1 MLHYHGLPFGGGQIS
16 HLAMQSK
23 HAFISF
29 ATGSTHIE
37 MAAELCQSFA
47 IDNGAFSLWKSGQE
61 YSVEKYV
68 DFLLRWY
75 RHPALD
81 FYLLPDVIDGG
92 EDENQKIRSKF
103 FSLAQY
109 HPRLMDLAVPVWH
122 MDESLDALQAFS
134 VCHKKIALG
143 SAGDY
148 AQIGTDKW
156 WHRMAEAM
164 EVLCD
169 DQGRPKCK
177 LHGLRMLDNKITSR
191 LPLSSADST
200 NVGRNIGIDKAW
212 DNAPYAPASK
222 QTRALIMRERIEK
235 QSSASRWVDQGY
247 NKPNF
252 ELFI

>member
-1 MLHYHGLPFGGGQIS
+1 
-16 HLAMQSK
+16 
-23 HAFISF
+23 
-29 ATGSTHIE
+29 
-37 MAAELCQSFA
+37 
-47 IDNGAFSLWKSGQE
+47 
-61 YSVEKYV
+61 
-68 DFLLRWY
+68 
-75 RHPALD
+75 
-81 FYLLPDVIDGG
+81 
-92 EDENQKIRSKF
+92 
-103 FSLAQY
+103 
-109 HPRLMDLAVPVWH
+109 MDLAVPVWQ

-222 QTRALIMRERIEK
+222 QTRALIMMERIEK

>member
-23 HAFISF
+23 HAFVSF

-37 MAAELCQSFA
+37 MAADICQSFA
-47 IDNGAFSLWKSGQE
+47 IDNGAFSLWKSGKK
-61 YSVEKYV
+61 YDVEQYV
-68 DFLLRWY
+68 DFLLRWH

-92 EDENQKIRSKF
+92 EDANQKIRSKF
-103 FSLAQY
+103 YALAQY
-109 HPRLMDLAVPVWH
+109 HDGLMDLAVPVWH
-122 MDESLDALQAFS
+122 MDESLDALQAFM
-134 VCHKKIALG
+134 VTNKKIALG

-148 AQIGTDKW
+148 AEIGTDKW
-156 WHRMAEAM
+156 WYRMSEAM

-169 DQGRPKCK
+169 ADGRPKCK
-177 LHGLRMLDNKITSR
+177 LHGLRMLDGKITSR

-212 DNAPYAPASK
+212 SGTYSPASK
-222 QTRALIMRERIEK
+222 QTRAIVMMERIEQ
-235 QSSASRWVDQGY
+235 QSSAAIWTDAGY
-247 NKPNF
+247 DKPNL
-252 ELFI
+252 ELF